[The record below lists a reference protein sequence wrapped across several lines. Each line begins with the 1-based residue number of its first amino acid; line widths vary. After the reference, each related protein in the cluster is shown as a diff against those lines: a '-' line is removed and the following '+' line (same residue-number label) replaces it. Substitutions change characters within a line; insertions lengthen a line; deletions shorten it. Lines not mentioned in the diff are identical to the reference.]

1 MNALL
6 LSNSKG
12 PDGAYLVHALDA
24 IRALTPSGGQS
35 PTDALFVPFAGV
47 TMTWDDYA
55 AKVAEALA
63 PANIALRSLHTFASD
78 ADAHAAIAKTQLIVV
93 GGGNTFQL
101 LAQCRSR
108 GLIDAIRNAVRGGV
122 RYLGW
127 SAGAILACPTICTT
141 NDMPIVD
148 PKGFGALDLI
158 DFQIN
163 PHYTNALPAGHQ
175 GKTRNQRIEEYLA
188 ANPQSTVLG
197 LPEGDWLHV
206 ADRAVTLQ
214 GPHDAV
220 WFTHGAVV
228 QTLASGATVQGPVQG
243 AAR

>member
-6 LSNSKG
+6 LSNSRG

-35 PTDALFVPFAGV
+35 QTEALFVPFAGV

-55 AKVAEALA
+55 AKVAAALA
-63 PANIALRSLHTFASD
+63 PAHVSLRSVHTFASD
-78 ADAHAAIAKTQLIVV
+78 AEAQAAIAKTQLIVV

-108 GLIDAIRNAVRGGV
+108 GFVEAIRQAVRGGA

-127 SAGAILACPTICTT
+127 SAGANLACPTISTT

-148 PKGFGALDLI
+148 PQGFGALDLV

-175 GKTRNQRIEEYLA
+175 GETRNQRIEEYLA

-197 LPEGDWLHV
+197 LPEGDWLQV
-206 ADRAVTLQ
+206 AERAVTLR
-214 GPHDAV
+214 GPHEAV
-220 WFTHGAVV
+220 WFAHGAAPRAL
-228 QTLASGATVQGPVQG
+228 TSGEAVPG